1 MTNATNGRAD
11 AVKFEKYTATNV
23 VFGKTVT
30 VSGTT
35 YSGDP
40 SYLTDGIL
48 LDETNVSRWR
58 GDIPS
63 TVDFDL
69 GTEMIISSADI
80 YTGYF
85 NGASYDSFV
94 FDLKLQFWDG
104 ISWQDINGAHITS
117 NENEHVRFSFSEIT
131 TKKVRLSATAGAE
144 DIARFYEVQIWG
156 NPKTTGI
163 SSALLPTHN
172 LSTYPNPVRD
182 LLHVNLSGTVNQ
194 EATINI
200 ISFDGK
206 VMKTQQVKSSEN
218 VSVINLSPLP
228 HGLYV
233 CYYSNGTKIRT
244 AKIIKQ

>member
-35 YSGDP
+35 YSGAP

-48 LDETNVSRWR
+48 LDETNTSRWR

-69 GTEMIISSADI
+69 GAEMFISSADI

-85 NGASYDSFV
+85 NGTSYDSFV
-94 FDLKLQFWDG
+94 FDLKLQYWDG
-104 ISWQDINGAHITS
+104 ISWQDINDASITS
-117 NENEHVRFSFSEIT
+117 NANEHVRFSFSEIT
-131 TKKVRLSATAGAE
+131 TQKVRLSATAGA
-144 DIARFYEVQIWG
+144 DDMARFYEVQIWG

-163 SSALLPTHN
+163 NSALLPTHN

-200 ISFDGK
+200 ISFDGR
-206 VMKTQQVKSSEN
+206 VMKTQQVKGSEN
-218 VSVINLSPLP
+218 VSVNISQLQ

-233 CYYSNGTKIRT
+233 CYYSSGSKIRT